1 MHLRTIFRLL
11 ATTRNANITTYTL
24 SSVQLL
30 FLVPLL
36 PMPKT
41 LSEPPLPLERRERRS
56 RLNHDTQKLMVS
68 DKENGRWVPKK
79 MLFLPFPPPP
89 PPLWNQSLPS
99 HWATEEAP
107 PPPEEEGGKRGD
119 ESPCREFSFSPRLG
133 IKVCS
138 SAFWKCV
145 LSGRRPPGSTRVWP
159 PPPPRSTTTRP
170 CSSSNNN
177 TVTQRI

>member
-1 MHLRTIFRLL
+1 MICFQIQTNFLAVLTAYLFQANRNSSMQTCGPPLSTRQINAFKDNFPF
-11 ATTRNANITTYTL
+11 ATTRNANSTTFTL
-24 SSVQLL
+24 SSVPRL
-30 FLVPLL
+30 FLVFLL

-41 LSEPPLPLERRERRS
+41 LSEPPLPLERRERR

-119 ESPCREFSFSPRLG
+119 ESPCREFSFSPRLE

-138 SAFWKCV
+138 SAF
-145 LSGRRPPGSTRVWP
+145 
-159 PPPPRSTTTRP
+159 
-170 CSSSNNN
+170 
-177 TVTQRI
+177 